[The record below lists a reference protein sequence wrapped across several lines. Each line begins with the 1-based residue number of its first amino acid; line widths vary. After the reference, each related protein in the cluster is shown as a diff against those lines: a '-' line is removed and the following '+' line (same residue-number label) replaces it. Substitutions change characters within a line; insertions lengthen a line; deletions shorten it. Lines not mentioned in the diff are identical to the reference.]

1 MRSGRNTG
9 IILSQ
14 KLIELPV
21 LNEKNQV
28 DCIYAEQDANI
39 SSEIKALEKAIK
51 KPRKFTHLRLTFML
65 LFVDELTYRQR
76 LLATWRAEMLDQWL
90 SLAFSV
96 RCSYYYEQLD

>member
-9 IILSQ
+9 IILTQ
-14 KLIELPV
+14 KLIRLPV

-39 SSEIKALEKAIK
+39 SSEIKALEKAMK
-51 KPRKFTHLRLTFML
+51 KNNRKFTHFKLTFML

-76 LLATWRAEMLDQWL
+76 LLATWRAEMLDQCPITGI
-90 SLAFSV
+90 F
-96 RCSYYYEQLD
+96 CKIQLLL